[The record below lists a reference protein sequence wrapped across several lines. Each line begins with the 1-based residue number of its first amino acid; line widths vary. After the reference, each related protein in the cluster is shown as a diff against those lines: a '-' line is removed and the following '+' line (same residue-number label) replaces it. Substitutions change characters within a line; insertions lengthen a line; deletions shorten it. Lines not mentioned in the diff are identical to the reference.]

1 MSKRWAEISGKI
13 RSEMS
18 ILPTRVR
25 NTNKNTGGPING
37 TITENGFRLE
47 LMTVGIERRTT
58 QRVKQKKLLRHAVE
72 QQGSG
77 DKNNAWM
84 ACVELVIQAHFPGCI
99 RRYAGKG
106 LCFLQFRM
114 GTVWVGLNDTAPAPG
129 RGTHHT
135 VLSSVVTR
143 GGVRLAITVDG
154 WCCCAV
160 HWFRERCLCKTNVRR
175 LWEASP
181 AGGRTQRGSSNGDIV
196 RETNTLFIMW
206 PVNVRQDHHGVIK
219 ALLLLICAVRN
230 INELLCMRAKWLIP
244 KVAMMRRA

>member
-1 MSKRWAEISGKI
+1 MSTSSVLSSSGPL
-13 RSEMS
+13 SPS
-18 ILPTRVR
+18 SLSLPPVH
-25 NTNKNTGGPING
+25 
-37 TITENGFRLE
+37 LE
-47 LMTVGIERRTT
+47 
-58 QRVKQKKLLRHAVE
+58 
-72 QQGSG
+72 
-77 DKNNAWM
+77 
-84 ACVELVIQAHFPGCI
+84 
-99 RRYAGKG
+99 
-106 LCFLQFRM
+106 FRM